1 MPKFVPMSD
10 LKGYLEP
17 EQVKRIIEC
26 ATNLRDKALLQL
38 MWATGARVS
47 EILSL
52 KVSDLIWDE
61 NIVII
66 PTLKKGASPERR
78 VSVNPKTMQL
88 LSEYIQNYR
97 LKKNDTLFPITR
109 QRVFQIVREAGK
121 RAGIDKVGE
130 KPLHPHHL
138 RHSHAVA
145 WIRRDN
151 TMEGLRK
158 LQQRLGHTSIST
170 TAFYLQFA
178 PTSERDKKTLEVFE

>member
-1 MPKFVPMSD
+1 MSD

-17 EQVKRIIEC
+17 EQVKKIIEC
-26 ATNLRDKALLQL
+26 AGNLRDKALLQL

-52 KVSDLIWDE
+52 KVSDIIWDE
-61 NIVII
+61 NVIII
-66 PTLKKGASPERR
+66 PTLKRGASRERR
-78 VSVNPKTMQL
+78 VLVNPKTIEVL
-88 LSEYIQNYR
+88 KEYVDKFGLKRTDR
-97 LKKNDTLFPITR
+97 LFSITR
-109 QRVFQIVREAGK
+109 QRVFQIVRRAGK
-121 RAGIDKVGE
+121 RAGIERVGE
-130 KPLHPHHL
+130 KKLHPHHF

-151 TMEGLRK
+151 TMEGLRA

-178 PTSERDKKTLEVFE
+178 PTSERIKKALEVFE